1 MLKSLAQSI
10 CMIHEP
16 RMLPHVARDSRSR
29 PRAGAHWP
37 GPLHAKVHT
46 INAIRMRLAWCS
58 SLLEPSRQTSSTPSF
73 SSGLT
78 TLASCCRGRRGS
90 RTSLAVR
97 AATMMPRRPFALVLV
112 TCATALV
119 APTQR
124 LPRLAPLQSEPG
136 PQPPAPEP
144 EKPRPEPRPVIMPTV
159 TGSNGEQ
166 IDVVSRLLKDRIL
179 LLGSRAV
186 P

>member
-1 MLKSLAQSI
+1 
-10 CMIHEP
+10 
-16 RMLPHVARDSRSR
+16 
-29 PRAGAHWP
+29 
-37 GPLHAKVHT
+37 
-46 INAIRMRLAWCS
+46 
-58 SLLEPSRQTSSTPSF
+58 
-73 SSGLT
+73 
-78 TLASCCRGRRGS
+78 
-90 RTSLAVR
+90 
-97 AATMMPRRPFALVLV
+97 MMPRRPFALVLV

-179 LLGSRAV
+179 LLGSKAA
-186 P
+186 PLIKNSGE